1 MGKTDLEIP
10 QAFFFVFPPGKGEDL
25 PRKGGFGHY
34 LEVGTD
40 RNKPYSSQTVQ
51 RTLAGSSTH
60 HSQTWRE
67 PGEMRGF
74 MSIVVLTTD

>member
-34 LEVGTD
+34 LEVGLPWEQIEISLTQV
-40 RNKPYSSQTVQ
+40 RLCRGHWQGLPLATV
-51 RTLAGSSTH
+51 RLGESLGK
-60 HSQTWRE
+60 RE
-67 PGEMRGF
+67 A
-74 MSIVVLTTD
+74 S